1 MVSGMRCCFSRRI
14 ATVVLVIGVASAAA
28 GCTGEKVPSYK
39 DRIGAID
46 PATAPLSDD
55 PPAPE

>member
-1 MVSGMRCCFSRRI
+1 MVSGMKWFFPRRGF
-14 ATVVLVIGVASAAA
+14 VVMLVLCLAAVAG

-39 DRIGAID
+39 DRIGTID

-55 PPAPE
+55 PPAPQ